1 ILYFFRIAMSVDHND
16 GVYASFMWENQS
28 WSDLLN
34 FENLGESSEQKL
46 NMKSFNHKEG
56 LNQGEVH
63 VNKKQNRVGVV
74 IRSEN
79 DIKGGGKD
87 EIYRD
92 LDHEMHILAERERR
106 KKMRNMFSS
115 LHALLPELPSKADN
129 STIVDATVKKI
140 KNLKKIIEMLE
151 KKKKEKLKY
160 VSLLGSESSSLIK
173 KPHWHPYEL
182 REAIIANHG
191 SSSYNNNFPTS
202 AIATSYHNSKALV
215 QSTPPP
221 QQVAFRTWSYQNVVL
236 NIYGG
241 EAQFCICA
249 TKMLG
254 LLTMIAFVLEKYR
267 IDVVVANITCNGN
280 GNFCMILAH
289 ARQCL
294 QDSISVEE
302 TYKQAAKEIM
312 MLIS

>member
-1 ILYFFRIAMSVDHND
+1 MIFL
-16 GVYASFMWENQS
+16 Q
-28 WSDLLN
+28 
-34 FENLGESSEQKL
+34 
-46 NMKSFNHKEG
+46 
-56 LNQGEVH
+56 
-63 VNKKQNRVGVV
+63 
-74 IRSEN
+74 
-79 DIKGGGKD
+79 
-87 EIYRD
+87 
-92 LDHEMHILAERERR
+92 
-106 KKMRNMFSS
+106 
-115 LHALLPELPSKADN
+115 ADN
-129 STIVDATVKKI
+129 STIVDAAVKKI
-140 KNLKKIIEMLE
+140 KNLKKIIGILE

-173 KPHWHPYEL
+173 KPHWHPYES
-182 REAIIANHG
+182 REAIIVDHG

-202 AIATSYHNSKALV
+202 AIATSYHSSKALV

-280 GNFCMILAH
+280 GNFYMILAH
-289 ARQCL
+289 VSFKPNL
-294 QDSISVEE
+294 YHLYDLYVISYQTCRNYNIVVPSNYNNLL
-302 TYKQAAKEIM
+302 TY
-312 MLIS
+312 

>member
-1 ILYFFRIAMSVDHND
+1 
-16 GVYASFMWENQS
+16 
-28 WSDLLN
+28 
-34 FENLGESSEQKL
+34 
-46 NMKSFNHKEG
+46 
-56 LNQGEVH
+56 
-63 VNKKQNRVGVV
+63 
-74 IRSEN
+74 
-79 DIKGGGKD
+79 
-87 EIYRD
+87 
-92 LDHEMHILAERERR
+92 
-106 KKMRNMFSS
+106 MRNMFSS

-129 STIVDATVKKI
+129 SAIVDATVKKI
-140 KNLKKIIEMLE
+140 KNLKKIIE
-151 KKKKEKLKY
+151 
-160 VSLLGSESSSLIK
+160 I
-173 KPHWHPYEL
+173 
-182 REAIIANHG
+182 
-191 SSSYNNNFPTS
+191 
-202 AIATSYHNSKALV
+202 AIATSYHSSKALV

-249 TKMLG
+249 TKILG

-280 GNFCMILAH
+280 GNFYMILAH

-302 TYKQAAKEIM
+302 TYKQATKEIM